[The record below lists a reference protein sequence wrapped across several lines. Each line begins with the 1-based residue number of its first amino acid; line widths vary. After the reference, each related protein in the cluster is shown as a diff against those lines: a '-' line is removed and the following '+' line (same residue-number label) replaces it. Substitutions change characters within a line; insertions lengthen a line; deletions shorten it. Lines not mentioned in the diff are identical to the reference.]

1 MLLKH
6 FPGSFI
12 VTSVGVPLQF
22 SPSKDENTVLPL
34 LAKSLLLQFKY
45 QEVIDLVIESKNLSL
60 EAATTLYVLQSQA
73 YFQIGNQEAAEEAI
87 SSANELSADS
97 PYARLGKAYAAFN
110 KTEIGIALETVDTL
124 LAQSP
129 NFGEALL
136 LKGQLE
142 SAQSNHKEALKSFE
156 KYHALQPKLIQGRI
170 YLTDSYI
177 KNRQFDDAEKHINIM
192 LQINKKSP
200 FINQLK
206 SQVLFELKD
215 FSNAKS
221 YAEIAITNGGQN
233 ILTSSIAGISAYQ
246 LGQSEQAYRHLL
258 PIADK
263 LPEQHELRGL
273 FNLLEYNLGYNT
285 NDSSDLNELGQ
296 LSEGNVGLLIN
307 SGIELARKGKFDE
320 AKKFI
325 DVIDSSK
332 ISDPIEL
339 TRISML
345 KLTLND
351 KTAVADLK
359 RVLETQPNNTEAKVI
374 LAKAYLADKKADQ
387 ALEIANEIINSLPN
401 DVEGYNLAGFIYATQ
416 GDIENA
422 SLMHSKTLQLSPNDT
437 TSNVYFGKLALN
449 SKDFKS
455 ALTIDRMNVHCIV
468 GVLGSPVTFLLS
480 PSFQRPIFRRTSI
493 RSKRFRTFRFLPPLF
508 DLP

>member
-1 MLLKH
+1 MKVKLGMLSIIVALTLGISACTQKTSEESISDAQEWIKKNDPEAAILELKNAVKNY
-6 FPGSFI
+6 PNDSLVRLELGKI
-12 VTSVGVPLQF
+12 YLQRGMVAQAEKELRHAL
-22 SPSKDENTVLPL
+22 SNTQDEYTVLPL
-34 LAKSLLLQFKY
+34 RAKSLLLQFKY

-307 SGIELARKGKFDE
+307 SGIELARKNNLPDR
-320 AKKFI
+320 
-325 DVIDSSK
+325 VIDFIRSHHGTTLVYYFFKKQQELDPEANADDFRYPGPIPFSK
-332 ISDPIEL
+332 ETAILMMSDAVEAASKSLKDPTFTIIDEVVEKIVKGQMQADQYLNANITLKEIEMVKKVL
-339 TRISML
+339 KQ
-345 KLTLND
+345 KLTNIYHL
-351 KTAVADLK
+351 
-359 RVLETQPNNTEAKVI
+359 RVEYPE
-374 LAKAYLADKKADQ
+374 
-387 ALEIANEIINSLPN
+387 
-401 DVEGYNLAGFIYATQ
+401 
-416 GDIENA
+416 
-422 SLMHSKTLQLSPNDT
+422 
-437 TSNVYFGKLALN
+437 
-449 SKDFKS
+449 
-455 ALTIDRMNVHCIV
+455 
-468 GVLGSPVTFLLS
+468 
-480 PSFQRPIFRRTSI
+480 
-493 RSKRFRTFRFLPPLF
+493 
-508 DLP
+508 